1 MNSTLLSRLIPM
13 VLDNAFKFFKIIIN
27 LIYKLKRIAID
38 PIFPPPEFN
47 LWSSAKKGTINEN

>member
-1 MNSTLLSRLIPM
+1 M